1 MVFRFFAALR
11 MTGGRSEGQF
21 YQNAPYSHI
30 DIIVFMYIIV
40 SDILHYMKGSVY
52 YD

>member
-11 MTGGRSEGQF
+11 MTGGGQF
-21 YQNAPYSHI
+21 YQNAPHSHI

-40 SDILHYMKGSVY
+40 SDILYYMKGSVY